1 MDVYNCLNQILSTIY
16 TILIIVISS
25 ISTPEISEYV
35 KNFLSSNIN
44 KLIVVAVVVY
54 LAFNNFV
61 LGVVLT
67 MGLYLVIEGDNI
79 VLKLQNAKDRSK
91 ENESDNEIVDDD
103 AIASSVVEAEI
114 SKLKV
119 PNVIAETNEMK
130 DRDVKY
136 DFQLHPELPQVKKAP
151 VTDSEE
157 EYIEAPHLELKP
169 INTSIGK
176 APSVLNPKL
185 VKTNENNNITIVTP
199 DVDNIQTNEVSKVS
213 EESSQILPDTKDSVN
228 KLTSSVLSNL
238 DKPPVGT
245 VVPAKPTKKISNVVE
260 KPTDIPVNFKK
271 TNTLDV
277 VAKIPDPVDNTDFM
291 ELTPLQGQ
299 INQIKDVTGIQSN
312 LTRSQRGVSNLEIKN
327 TEPRKLIPTQNLMNV
342 QPEKCNANT
351 PKDCECSQ
359 IKQDGSDYNIQ
370 TENNV
375 IGYTDNGYYN
385 YQNI

>member
-79 VLKLQNAKDRSK
+79 VLKLQNAKNRSK
-91 ENESDNEIVDDD
+91 ENESDDEVIDDD
-103 AIASSVVEAEI
+103 AVASSVVEAEI

-136 DFQLHPELPQVKKAP
+136 DFQLHPELPQVKKAL
-151 VTDSEE
+151 VVNDEE
-157 EYIEAPHLELKP
+157 EYIEAPNLELKP
-169 INTSIGK
+169 INTSIGNV
-176 APSVLNPKL
+176 PSVLNPKL
-185 VKTNENNNITIVTP
+185 VKTNENNNTTIVTP
-199 DVDNIQTNEVSKVS
+199 DVDNIQSNEVLKVS
-213 EESSQILPDTKDSVN
+213 EESNQILPDTKDSVN

-260 KPTDIPVNFKK
+260 KPTEIPVNFKK

-277 VAKIPDPVDNTDFM
+277 VAKIPDPVDNNNFM

-299 INQIKDVTGIQSN
+299 MNLIKDITGIQSN

-351 PKDCECSQ
+351 PKDCECNQ

>member
-44 KLIVVAVVVY
+44 KLIVVAIVVY

-79 VLKLQNAKDRSK
+79 VLKLQNAKNRSK
-91 ENESDNEIVDDD
+91 ENESDDEVIDDD
-103 AIASSVVEAEI
+103 AVASSVVEAEI

-136 DFQLHPELPQVKKAP
+136 DFQLHPELPQVKKAQ
-151 VTDSEE
+151 VVNDEE

-169 INTSIGK
+169 INTSIGNV
-176 APSVLNPKL
+176 PSVLNPKL
-185 VKTNENNNITIVTP
+185 VKTNENNNTTIVTP
-199 DVDNIQTNEVSKVS
+199 DVDNIQSNEVLKVS
-213 EESSQILPDTKDSVN
+213 EESNQILPDTKDSVN

-260 KPTDIPVNFKK
+260 KPTEIPVNFKK

-277 VAKIPDPVDNTDFM
+277 VAKIPDPVDNNNYM

-299 INQIKDVTGIQSN
+299 MNLIKDITGIQSN

-351 PKDCECSQ
+351 PKDCECNQ